1 MPKII
6 SIAAALI
13 IVYICGLLLIT
24 GRSLLIPIVIALLI
38 WHFLNAIN
46 LAILNVPKIG
56 KKIPGWLSFTLTLL
70 IVALLFK
77 ALYEII
83 SNNVTD
89 VINASTRYQTNIQ
102 IILNKL
108 DKYLHIKANFPLDSL
123 FGNFA
128 IQPIIINIY
137 EVFTSITSSTVLI
150 SLYVAFFFVEQH
162 FFSAKMLA
170 LFPQTKHRN
179 ILENILEQMVHDTQ
193 TYLGLKTFL
202 SLITAFSSWIIMRLV
217 GLDFADFWALLI
229 FFLNYIPN
237 IGAIVATLFPSL
249 LAIIQFQ
256 AWLPC
261 LIISCGIVS
270 IQFII
275 GNFIEPRVLGHSLNL
290 SPLVILIAL
299 AFWGSVWGILGMFLS
314 VPITVIM
321 MIIFAH
327 FDNTKP
333 ISVLLSQNGCI
344 RKVVAKSC

>member
-6 SIAAALI
+6 SIAASLI
-13 IVYICGLLLIT
+13 VVYLCGLLLVA
-24 GRSLLIPIVIALLI
+24 GRSLLIPIVIALLV

-46 LAILNVPKIG
+46 LAICNLPKVG
-56 KKIPGWLSFTLTLL
+56 KKIPTWMSFSLTLF
-70 IVALLFK
+70 IVILLANMLFG
-77 ALYEII
+77 II

-89 VINASTRYQTNIQ
+89 VINASARYQANIQ
-102 IILNKL
+102 SILNKL
-108 DKYLHIKANFPLDSL
+108 DKSLHIKANFPLDYL
-123 FGNFA
+123 FGDFA
-128 IQPIIINIY
+128 IQPILINIY

-150 SLYVAFFFVEQH
+150 SLYVVFLFVEQH

-179 ILENILEQMVHDTQ
+179 MIENMLDQMVHDTQ

-202 SLITAFSSWIIMRLV
+202 SLITAFSSWLIMRAV
-217 GLDFADFWALLI
+217 GLDFAAFWALLI

-275 GNFIEPRVLGHSLNL
+275 GNFIEPRVLSHSLNV
-290 SPLVILIAL
+290 SPLIILIAL

-327 FDNTKP
+327 FDSTKP
-333 ISVLLSQNGCI
+333 ISILLSQNGC
-344 RKVVAKSC
+344 VQKSYTK